1 VDVRPVEA
9 SFIYAT
15 GVMIVVNLD
24 DQAASLT
31 THANSVLQPAFN
43 FGARPPRADLL
54 YESSILLYASRATG
68 PAFST
73 DQTAAPFFDTAHTG
87 GTLAL

>member
-1 VDVRPVEA
+1 MRPVEA

-15 GVMIVVNLD
+15 SVMIVVNLD

-31 THANSVLQPAFN
+31 THANSVLQPPLD
-43 FGARPPRADLL
+43 FGARPPRADML
-54 YESSILLYASRATG
+54 YESSILLYASRVAG
-68 PAFST
+68 PALST
-73 DQTAAPFFDTAHTG
+73 DQTAAPFFDTAHAG